1 MGSLLHLELNI
12 VIDID
17 FPLELQQEFLQ
28 LGAATICCED
38 VFLLLKT

>member
-17 FPLELQQEFLQ
+17 FPLELQQEFL
-28 LGAATICCED
+28 
-38 VFLLLKT
+38 

>member
-1 MGSLLHLELNI
+1 LHLELNI

-28 LGAATICCED
+28 LGAAIICCED